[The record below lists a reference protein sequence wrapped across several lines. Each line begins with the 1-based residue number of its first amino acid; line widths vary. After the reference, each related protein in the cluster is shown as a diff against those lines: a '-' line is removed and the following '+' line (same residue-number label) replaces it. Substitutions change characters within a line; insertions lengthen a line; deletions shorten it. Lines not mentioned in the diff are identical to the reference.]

1 MVSKRIARVKD
12 GEACLVSN
20 LHVLLSL
27 ALRWSN
33 AEQTAL
39 AGRIEKELK
48 CHPVDN
54 LNFRRVMDCRAKREK
69 EKKTTGFD
77 RGVVSTATGTV
88 GQGVGSSFDTFIV
101 SPYLLHYDS

>member
-1 MVSKRIARVKD
+1 MVSKRITRVKD
-12 GEACLVSN
+12 DEAYLVSN
-20 LHVLLSL
+20 LHVLVSL
-27 ALRWSN
+27 TLRWSN
-33 AEQTAL
+33 LEQTAL

-54 LNFRRVMDCRAKREK
+54 LNFRRVMDYRAKREK

-101 SPYLLHYDS
+101 SLYLLHRHH

>member
-1 MVSKRIARVKD
+1 MVSKRIVGAKG
-12 GEACLVSN
+12 GEACPVSN
-20 LHVLLSL
+20 LHVLVSL
-27 ALRWSN
+27 GLRWSN
-33 AEQTAL
+33 PEQTAL

-101 SPYLLHYDS
+101 RFYLLYHHS